1 MSPFIGA
8 CSKVHFNMTFFI
20 DEISKRF
27 LISAFQQNN
36 NFDWSIIFLD
46 EVFFSEQFPVFL
58 LAEADA
64 VWMRIL

>member
-1 MSPFIGA
+1 
-8 CSKVHFNMTFFI
+8 MTFFI

-27 LISAFQQNN
+27 SISAFQQNN

-46 EVFFSEQFPVFL
+46 DIFFSEQFPVFL